1 MPLDNPQEP
10 DPAGLMIYIG
20 QDKAGHWL
28 VQDDTGRLE
37 GRFVS
42 QAAAMSFA
50 REERE
55 IYHGRLAM
63 AQVPLVPSVS
73 FVPAGAS
80 ERVLRR
86 AA

>member
-1 MPLDNPQEP
+1 MPSDNPPEP
-10 DPAGLMIYIG
+10 DPAGLIIYIG

-28 VQDDTGRLE
+28 VQDDAGRIE

-50 REERE
+50 KAERE
-55 IYHGRLAM
+55 IYHARIAV
-63 AQVPLVPSVS
+63 ARTPLVPFIS
-73 FVPAGAS
+73 FMPAGAG
-80 ERVLRR
+80 ERALPR